1 MAKPTYHHGDL
12 RRALLAA
19 AADAITEHGVAAL
32 SMRDLARRAGVSH
45 AAPTHHF
52 GDKAGLLTAL
62 ATEGFELLAR
72 ALATSRLASNSFLE
86 MGVSYVRFAMTR
98 RAHFEV
104 MFRPDLY
111 HADDPDLLAAR
122 AKSGD
127 ALYAAVTNFPD
138 GILATPP
145 EAAPPAM
152 PQATTTAPSA
162 GPPAPTSPSA
172 GPPAPTSPSAEP
184 PVTGA
189 PNSPS
194 AEQPVTATPA
204 SPSAGPTAFPPV
216 MPVPTPP
223 PAGPTAFPPVMPVPT
238 PPPAGPTAPPPAA
251 AMATASPGTAAPTA
265 ASAATAAP
273 AEPSLAD
280 VRAAGLAAW
289 SMAHG
294 FATLWL
300 TGAFPDRTA
309 DPTEMA
315 RTLFSQLNRGA
326 APRP

>member
-1 MAKPTYHHGDL
+1 MAKRTYHHGDL

-86 MGVSYVRFAMTR
+86 MGVSYVRFAVTR
-98 RAHFEV
+98 SSHFEV

-127 ALYAAVTNFPD
+127 ALYAAVANLPD
-138 GILATPP
+138 GFLATPP
-145 EAAPPAM
+145 EAAPP
-152 PQATTTAPSA
+152 TAVPASPEPSLA
-162 GPPAPTSPSA
+162 DVRAAPPAPSLA
-172 GPPAPTSPSAEP
+172 DVRVAP
-184 PVTGA
+184 
-189 PNSPS
+189 
-194 AEQPVTATPA
+194 PA
-204 SPSAGPTAFPPV
+204 SPEPSLADVRA
-216 MPVPTPP
+216 
-223 PAGPTAFPPVMPVPT
+223 
-238 PPPAGPTAPPPAA
+238 APP
-251 AMATASPGTAAPTA
+251 
-265 ASAATAAP
+265 
-273 AEPSLAD
+273 EPSLAD

-289 SMAHG
+289 SLAHG
-294 FATLWL
+294 FATLWQ

-326 APRP
+326 GPRP

>member
-138 GILATPP
+138 GILATPLITLRRDSTTDS
-145 EAAPPAM
+145 ESMPADIA
-152 PQATTTAPSA
+152 QLVRLVALHESVEVVV
-162 GPPAPTSPSA
+162 GL
-172 GPPAPTSPSAEP
+172 
-184 PVTGA
+184 PVTLAGTESHA
-189 PNSPS
+189 AAHVRAYAELLAS
-194 AEQPVTATPA
+194 AVA
-204 SPSAGPTAFPPV
+204 
-216 MPVPTPP
+216 PVPVQL
-223 PAGPTAFPPVMPVPT
+223 ADERMSTAVATRRLSERGVRGGRRR
-238 PPPAGPTAPPPAA
+238 AVVDQAA
-251 AMATASPGTAAPTA
+251 AVEILQGWLDAARRRRDA
-265 ASAATAAP
+265 
-273 AEPSLAD
+273 
-280 VRAAGLAAW
+280 
-289 SMAHG
+289 
-294 FATLWL
+294 
-300 TGAFPDRTA
+300 
-309 DPTEMA
+309 
-315 RTLFSQLNRGA
+315 
-326 APRP
+326 